1 MNLIELPGIKHVMRM
16 ALPNIKYH
24 AKIYIDPVIMPITIE
39 K

>member
-1 MNLIELPGIKHVMRM
+1 MNLLEQPGIKHVMSL

-24 AKIYIDPVIMPITIE
+24 SKIYIDPVIMPITIE